1 MSRAPDDLATLR
13 NGIATMIPWERHN
26 NALLPTS
33 ATVFGS
39 VRPADAFYESAR
51 GRTQALCG
59 RFEST
64 VD

>member
-33 ATVFGS
+33 AIIS
-39 VRPADAFYESAR
+39 VASAV
-51 GRTQALCG
+51 RTHSMRALAAE
-59 RFEST
+59 RKRYLDMEQ
-64 VD
+64 